1 MNEQKRITQW
11 VICALKGA
19 GITVLSGTVILLIF
33 AWLIAS
39 GRIPE
44 DLMEVSV
51 LTALIL
57 ASFFGGRAAVRCQG
71 GTAGVTALVSGAVV
85 LLGITIASAAEAPPL
100 HRGGKR
106 SAVFHGPV
114 YEAAGCHLCREPG
127 RGNAGHPP
135 QNAEPEKKERKMM
148 GRISNFTN
156 LHFVL

>member
-19 GITVLSGTVILLIF
+19 GITVLSGTLILLIF

-85 LLGITIASAAEAPPL
+85 LLGITIASAAENGLLFFTGRYMKLLVAIFAGSL
-100 HRGGKR
+100 AGGMLATRRRTPNRRRKN
-106 SAVFHGPV
+106 
-114 YEAAGCHLCREPG
+114 G
-127 RGNAGHPP
+127 R
-135 QNAEPEKKERKMM
+135 
-148 GRISNFTN
+148 
-156 LHFVL
+156 

>member
-1 MNEQKRITQW
+1 MNEQKRLTQW

-19 GITVLSGTVILLIF
+19 GITVLSGTAILLIL

-51 LTALIL
+51 LAALIL

-85 LLGITIASAAEAPPL
+85 LLGITIASAAENGLLFFTGRYVKLLVAI
-100 HRGGKR
+100 
-106 SAVFHGPV
+106 F
-114 YEAAGCHLCREPG
+114 AGCLAGGMLATRRRTASRRKKTG
-127 RGNAGHPP
+127 R
-135 QNAEPEKKERKMM
+135 
-148 GRISNFTN
+148 
-156 LHFVL
+156 